1 MKKLAILDLMFRWPP
16 DGGARV
22 DIKEVASRLA
32 DHYQVTLFAPKVK
45 CIIER
50 GEIIGDFP
58 FEIVTV
64 PFEPADFTG
73 PNVAD
78 RFQKALHTFR
88 PDLIF
93 LADGFHLKPWAAM
106 ACRGI
111 PYLVRFY
118 AYENACLRYN
128 GTFMRGDQSCYK
140 TGLQHRWLDKLYC
153 TSCGIKAFLNDLKS
167 GVDDFP
173 DEFIHAQAY
182 SPFHWFRTRRM
193 LDGAGAIVV
202 YNKLFKSIL
211 KRCGWSVEV
220 IPGGI
225 STDKFPF
232 TPFTGFHN
240 PVRLGL
246 IGRIDDGYKG
256 AMTAVRAIGR
266 LHRDGIDAELHIT
279 GVPNERLPV
288 LPGVVFRGWIDPDEI
303 QAFYQNIDICLVPSL
318 WQEPFGIVTLE
329 AMCSGKPVIVSN
341 VGGLQEIVMP
351 GETGLL
357 TAPGSSIEI
366 ADAVK
371 QLLQNPER
379 TKLMVDQ
386 ANHHVRH
393 HYDWDTVLETHYLP
407 LLERLAR

>member
-32 DHYQVTLFAPKVK
+32 GHYHVTLFAPKVN

-50 GEIIGDFP
+50 GEIIGDLP
-58 FEIVTV
+58 FEIVTI

-73 PNVAD
+73 PNVAA
-78 RFQKALHTFR
+78 RFRSALNAFR
-88 PDLIF
+88 PDLVF

-106 ACRGI
+106 ACRDY

-128 GTFMRGDQSCYK
+128 GAFMRGDQSCYN

-153 TSCGIKAFLNDLKS
+153 SLCGTKTVLNDWRS
-167 GVDDFP
+167 GTKGFP
-173 DEFIHAQAY
+173 DEFIHARAY
-182 SPFHWFRTRRM
+182 SPFHWARTRKM
-193 LDGAGAIVV
+193 LDGASAIIV
-202 YNKLFKSIL
+202 YNNLFKNIL
-211 KRCGWSVEV
+211 DRCGWSAEV

-225 STDKFPF
+225 RTENFPF
-232 TPFTGFHN
+232 IPFTEFRN

-246 IGRIDDGYKG
+246 VGRIDDTYKG
-256 AMTAVRAIGR
+256 AMTAIRAIDR
-266 LHRDGIDAELHIT
+266 LHREGIDIELHIT
-279 GVPNERLPV
+279 GLPDNKLPS
-288 LPGVVFRGWIDPDEI
+288 LPGVVYRGWFKSEEI
-303 QAFYQNIDICLVPSL
+303 HTFYQSVDICMIPSL

-341 VGGLQEIVMP
+341 VGGLQEIVMQ
-351 GETGLL
+351 GQTGLL

-371 QLLQNPER
+371 LLLQNPNLAKQMAE
-379 TKLMVDQ
+379 Q
-386 ANHHVRH
+386 ANHHARQN
-393 HYDWDTVLETHYLP
+393 YDWDTVLETHYLP